1 MPIGPFG
8 DISNIPQYFFLFYYS
23 CYAFANV
30 TITAGVTRS
39 PVSTYLGPNV
49 IEDQTPIDQV
59 IFEPNIWAQEAFW
72 LLPDLMSQL
81 TLSNATQMPTWD
93 NLDAYVEN
101 VIRQA
106 YLGAWDSLHQ
116 TFDDPS
122 VTNSTISTAIP
133 AVSRIQASVS
143 NVRVLS
149 WLGIS
154 LLIAVGGILLEALPF
169 FVPKPDEEAIELVK
183 EKGRD
188 STLEIVGD
196 LSNFVT

>member
-1 MPIGPFG
+1 
-8 DISNIPQYFFLFYYS
+8 
-23 CYAFANV
+23 
-30 TITAGVTRS
+30 
-39 PVSTYLGPNV
+39 
-49 IEDQTPIDQV
+49 
-59 IFEPNIWAQEAFW
+59 
-72 LLPDLMSQL
+72 
-81 TLSNATQMPTWD
+81 
-93 NLDAYVEN
+93 VEN